1 MVYRLFRPVWIP
13 GRARNDAVEVG
24 WWFIGYSVR
33 SGFRVEPGMTWVC
46 GIRAGPWPLQT
57 GRARNDVG
65 LWAGSML
72 LLLLR
77 GAYAPSLSLCRPT
90 GLKQSKFHSGM
101 SHNKLQTR
109 ATILT
114 PPLPHLIH
122 IPFTSR
128 LVPARQTGT

>member
-1 MVYRLFRPVWIP
+1 MVVYRLFRPVWIP
-13 GRARNDAVEVG
+13 GQARNDVG
-24 WWFIGYSVR
+24 LWNTCWAMAPTNR
-33 SGFRVEPGMTWVC
+33 SS
-46 GIRAGPWPLQT
+46 
-57 GRARNDVG
+57 RNGVG

-77 GAYAPSLSLCRPT
+77 RAYAPSLSLYRPT
-90 GLKQSKFHSGM
+90 GLKQSKSHSGM
-101 SHNKLQTR
+101 SHNKLRTR